1 MKSLLALKAFATNAL
16 ATVGSTAAGKAVI
29 VATTVVVAGTSTAG
43 VASMTAQQNKASEVQ
58 TEVAAEVDESVA
70 ADADVMAIDD
80 MNVSA
85 AASDVVPD
93 ATIATEDN
101 PVIGHRICF
110 CGAGVAILEKTGLD
124 EAVWAWH
131 ILEAHGVKYDKFH
144 NVRHT
149 DAYGDDDPLMENVKD
164 PVKPAEKP
172 GQEENDKPEAEEPVE
187 KPEVDAPVVDN
198 GNVNKPVEDNKVEVE
213 NDADK
218 KAEEEAKK
226 KAEEEAA
233 KKAEEEAK
241 KKAEE
246 EAKKKAEEEAA
257 KKAAEEAARKQAEKE
272 ALRKRLEATA
282 ESSNSTISEETY
294 EYLLSDEMFEQTKV
308 AQDAV
313 DAEAARQEAILKAYE
328 EQCQRERE
336 AREAERAAREAEQAE
351 LEALRAQGLIP

>member
-149 DAYGDDDPLMENVKD
+149 DAYGDDDPFMEYVTD
-164 PVKPAEKP
+164 PVKKP
-172 GQEENDKPEAEEPVE
+172 GQEEADKPEAEQPVE
-187 KPEVDAPVVDN
+187 KPEVDAPFVDN
-198 GNVNKPVEDNKVEVE
+198 ENVNKPVEDNKVEVE

-226 KAEEEAA
+226 KAEEEAK
-233 KKAEEEAK
+233 KKAEEEAA

-294 EYLLSDEMFEQTKV
+294 EYLLSDEMFEQTKA

>member
-246 EAKKKAEEEAA
+246 EAA

-294 EYLLSDEMFEQTKV
+294 EYLLSDEMFEQTKA